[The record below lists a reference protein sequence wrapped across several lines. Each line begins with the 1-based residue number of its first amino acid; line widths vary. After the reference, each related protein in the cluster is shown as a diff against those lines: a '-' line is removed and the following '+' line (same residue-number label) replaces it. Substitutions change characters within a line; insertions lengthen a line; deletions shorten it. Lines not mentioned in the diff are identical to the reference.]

1 MRQTYRIFC
10 LLACVPIVLASCRGS
25 NRNGTAASDQHIPD
39 RFPMIEVPAMLSTPE
54 ERAQYVAAHYWDKFD
69 FTDTAAYLDKPAVT
83 EQGMADFLNILRQYV
98 APSDAAAS
106 LDRLLAGASADT
118 AMFRYLTGLLEK
130 YLYDPNSPM
139 RSEELY
145 IPVLRYLVASPQLD
159 SLAKLRPRA
168 RLEMALKNR
177 PGDTA
182 ADFAYVDLKG
192 RSGRMHG
199 LRSEYT
205 VLFFNNPGCPACRD
219 IAGQMVVSPEITQR
233 VRDGRLTVL
242 AVYPDEDLKAWQE
255 HGADFPESW
264 GYVRGRDGTLS
275 EANLYDLKAIPTLY
289 LLDRNKKVLLKDAT
303 FEQLNGYLSAQ
314 QP

>member
-1 MRQTYRIFC
+1 
-10 LLACVPIVLASCRGS
+10 
-25 NRNGTAASDQHIPD
+25 
-39 RFPMIEVPAMLSTPE
+39 
-54 ERAQYVAAHYWDKFD
+54 
-69 FTDTAAYLDKPAVT
+69 
-83 EQGMADFLNILRQYV
+83 MADFLNILRQYV

-205 VLFFNNPGCPACRD
+205 VLFFNNPGCPACG
-219 IAGQMVVSPEITQR
+219 ISP
-233 VRDGRLTVL
+233 GRWS
-242 AVYPDEDLKAWQE
+242 P
-255 HGADFPESW
+255 H
-264 GYVRGRDGTLS
+264 RR
-275 EANLYDLKAIPTLY
+275 
-289 LLDRNKKVLLKDAT
+289 
-303 FEQLNGYLSAQ
+303 
-314 QP
+314 

>member
-1 MRQTYRIFC
+1 
-10 LLACVPIVLASCRGS
+10 
-25 NRNGTAASDQHIPD
+25 
-39 RFPMIEVPAMLSTPE
+39 
-54 ERAQYVAAHYWDKFD
+54 
-69 FTDTAAYLDKPAVT
+69 
-83 EQGMADFLNILRQYV
+83 
-98 APSDAAAS
+98 
-106 LDRLLAGASADT
+106 
-118 AMFRYLTGLLEK
+118 
-130 YLYDPNSPM
+130 
-139 RSEELY
+139 
-145 IPVLRYLVASPQLD
+145 
-159 SLAKLRPRA
+159 
-168 RLEMALKNR
+168 
-177 PGDTA
+177 
-182 ADFAYVDLKG
+182 
-192 RSGRMHG
+192 MHG

-219 IAGQMVVSPEITQR
+219 IAGLMVASPEITQR

-264 GYVRGRDGTLS
+264 GYVRGRDGALS

>member
-10 LLACVPIVLASCRGS
+10 LLACVAIVLASCRGS

-199 LRSEYT
+199 LYGSLLQQSGLSR
-205 VLFFNNPGCPACRD
+205 LPGYRRA
-219 IAGQMVVSPEITQR
+219 
-233 VRDGRLTVL
+233 DGRLTGDNAAGSRRTAHGIGRVSGRGL
-242 AVYPDEDLKAWQE
+242 EGVAGTRRGLPGELGLCARQGRGAVGGELVRPEGYPDALPA
-255 HGADFPESW
+255 GP
-264 GYVRGRDGTLS
+264 
-275 EANLYDLKAIPTLY
+275 
-289 LLDRNKKVLLKDAT
+289 
-303 FEQLNGYLSAQ
+303 
-314 QP
+314 